1 VFSIVLKM
9 SNFVPNSH
17 HLREVLL
24 FAFHW
29 KKNATEAQRML
40 AEVYGKHALSERA
53 VRDWFQR

>member
-1 VFSIVLKM
+1 M

-17 HLREVLL
+17 HLWEVLL

-53 VRDWFQR
+53 VRD